1 MAKIV
6 TMRKTFAAMSRDA
19 LERERARLLA
29 EAAALDGREQGFGSA
44 LSEGAESSAGG
55 DGFVLAADGAGGHA
69 ADVATDLFEHELA
82 IGLSH
87 KVRRQLV
94 EVNEALARI
103 GAGTYGVCEDCREK
117 IDEERLR
124 ALPRARRCLRC
135 QSRTETMAFRRRG
148 RVAA

>member
-1 MAKIV
+1 MGKIV
-6 TMRKTFAAMSRDA
+6 PLRKNFATMSRQA
-19 LERERARLLA
+19 LETERGRLLA
-29 EAAALDGREQGFGSA
+29 EASALEGHEQGFGSA
-44 LSEGAESSAGG
+44 LSEGGESAAS

-87 KVRRQLV
+87 KVRQQLAEV
-94 EVNEALARI
+94 EEALARI
-103 GAGTYGVCEDCREK
+103 GAGTYGVCEDCHEK

-124 ALPRARRCLRC
+124 ALPRARRCVSC
-135 QSRTETMAFRRRG
+135 QQRTENMAFRRRG